1 MTTESQFKN
10 NPKLITLNCS
20 GGISLGAYMAGV
32 FYELTKEAV
41 KPNPK
46 IIIDIITGASA
57 GAMTGVIAAYCLLSE
72 DREKFFPS
80 DITQNVFYK
89 AWVEKVDIKFI
100 DNFQVTLNS
109 FKDGFLAT
117 QDSFSD
123 SFLATIE
130 SYDNSK
136 NKLLKIL
143 ATLLK
148 KVTPDYKSSKPDYK
162 RECDRRKL
170 SIFSGEAI
178 AEIAKLIGLEEKP
191 DQVSRTLGASKNIPQ
206 FTQDTQPLALLMTV
220 TNLQGLLEEVELSKS
235 PTAKQDFK
243 TITYGETR
251 QFLFHSGLRDDPYKL
266 NNMWQKAV
274 KGGLASGAFPAAFP
288 PKWDESNISSINLE
302 TLSEDYFI
310 DHHKTELN
318 REEVK
323 ALYGDYEH
331 LNFLY
336 TDGGI
341 LNSLPILQGIDLIQ
355 ELRYLQDDDDD
366 YTKEFKQKFFAN
378 KPQNGSERLHVY
390 IRPIPVEDLK
400 SNKRLTRGHFSL
412 LEIALSGLT
421 LPTEEHDSIRLRE
434 IEKRNQLV
442 EEKLKLF
449 KKSSWEQRHQLQ
461 QQLEQAIPYE
471 HIELRPITAALI
483 SNIADNITHPKLSQ
497 LQPVY
502 DALLKQIRKNNPKA
516 QLQEGGAA
524 ELLASDFLGAFGGFF
539 DKRYREHDFL
549 IGRICGIAWILENCE
564 GATITENEIN
574 DLVCEIK
581 GTGKRKGKILTEDP
595 TPSNL
600 KLSQKI
606 RIGRIILRTLR
617 IVLIEAKIVGLFWII
632 FLGIFNLTF
641 ILILALLEIVATLA
655 LMTAD
660 LFETIWAKLSTN

>member
-1 MTTESQFKN
+1 MTTESKITN

-57 GAMTGVIAAYCLLSE
+57 GAMTGVIAAYCLLSA
-72 DREKFFPS
+72 DREKLFDS
-80 DITQNVFYK
+80 DITKNVFYK
-89 AWVEKVDIKFI
+89 AWVEKVDIKLI
-100 DNFQVTLNS
+100 DSFSVTLNS

-123 SFLATIE
+123 SFLGTIE
-130 SYDNSK
+130 RYDNSK
-136 NKLLKIL
+136 NKLLKFI

-148 KVTPDYKSSKPDYK
+148 KVTPDYKSSNPNYK
-162 RECDRRKL
+162 RERSRKKL
-170 SIFSGEAI
+170 SILSGEAI
-178 AEIAKLIGLEEKP
+178 EEIAKLVGLEEKP
-191 DQVSRTLGASKNIPQ
+191 DQVSRILGTSKNIPQ
-206 FTQDTQPLALLMTV
+206 FTENTQPLALLMTV
-220 TNLQGLLEEVELSKS
+220 TNLQGLLESVNLSQS
-235 PTAKQDFK
+235 PTEKEEFK

-251 QFLFHSGLRDDPYKL
+251 LFLFQSGLRNEPYKL

-288 PKWDESNISSINLE
+288 PKWDESNIDSINLE
-302 TLSEDYFI
+302 TLSEDYFTDSRKI
-310 DHHKTELN
+310 EIN

-336 TDGGI
+336 SDGGI

-355 ELRYLQDDDDD
+355 ELRYLQEEDDD
-366 YTKEFKQKFFAN
+366 YTKEFKRKFFAN
-378 KPQNGSERLHVY
+378 KPQDSSERLHVY
-390 IRPIPVEDLK
+390 IRPIPVEDLQ
-400 SNKRLTRGHFSL
+400 SNKRLTKGHFSL

-421 LPTEEHDSIRLRE
+421 LPQEEHDSLRFRE

-442 EEKLKLF
+442 EAKRKLLKR
-449 KKSSWEQRHQLQ
+449 SNWEQRHQLQ
-461 QQLEQAIPYE
+461 QQLNQAIPYE
-471 HIELRPITAALI
+471 HIELRPITATLI
-483 SNIADNITHPKLSQ
+483 SNIDDHITHPKLSQ

-564 GATITENEIN
+564 GVTLTENEIN
-574 DLVCEIK
+574 ELICEIQ
-581 GTGKRKGKILTEDP
+581 GTGKRKAKILTEDP

-606 RIGRIILRTLR
+606 RIGRLILRTLR
-617 IVLIEAKIVGLFWII
+617 IVLIEAKIVGLFWIV
-632 FLGIFNLTF
+632 FLGILNLAF

-655 LMTAD
+655 LMIAD
-660 LFETIWAKLSTN
+660 LFETIWDKVSRK